1 LPISQAALQSVS
13 KNQEAIMRTK
23 FLLIPILALIAIGAV
38 FAQELVG
45 IDMFRGCTSAQ
56 AQGALD
62 LMSEWLILETADQ
75 LVEEMQART
84 VEFDVALYN
93 FYIVRQSYFVEV
105 KPNLPECA
113 TVLLFD
119 IAFTEWLTNTT
130 LNLSLIA
137 LESADGER
145 FEDWTA
151 MVDNTQDVA
160 PAWYRNYMFN
170 RSTLETVADLDD

>member
-1 LPISQAALQSVS
+1 MKTKLAFL
-13 KNQEAIMRTK
+13 AI
-23 FLLIPILALIAIGAV
+23 LILCFIGAAI
-38 FAQELVG
+38 AQELV
-45 IDMFRGCTSAQ
+45 DLDQFRECTPAQ
-56 AQGALD
+56 AQDTLD

-105 KPNLPECA
+105 RPNLPECA

-119 IAFTEWLTNTT
+119 IAFSDWLTNTT

-137 LESADGER
+137 LESADAER

-170 RSTLETVADLDD
+170 RNLLETVAGLDD